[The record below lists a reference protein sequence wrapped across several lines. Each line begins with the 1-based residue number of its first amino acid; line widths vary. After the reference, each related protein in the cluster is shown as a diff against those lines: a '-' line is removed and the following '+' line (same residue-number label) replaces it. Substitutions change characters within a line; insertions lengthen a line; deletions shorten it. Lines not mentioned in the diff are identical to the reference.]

1 LGLVLCSKSNALRLK
16 KVNRLSFELV
26 FAPGPRGPT
35 DYFMRSLKTRF
46 QCETWFFS
54 LLFKAAVEEGSIFIQ
69 SSSNLLA
76 LTFVSVYIKDVKEK
90 NQIPLY
96 LKIKVPRMKSPLTL
110 VKSLLA
116 VVGVA
121 AVSAVSAAPA
131 WAFNFSNI
139 ANGDTA
145 GDAYANSFTYTVVN
159 QGSAVRF
166 DIFNSGNAAAPNMF
180 ISKVF
185 FDDNGYLSAPSLYGT
200 NIGEVSFSGGPSND
214 QLPQGGNG
222 FTTDYAFSRNPGG
235 GNVGGIQGAESFP
248 VSFRGNYNN
257 IIAALND
264 GTLRVGL
271 HVQGLPNGQS
281 DSFISSSS
289 GNTENTPEPLTMLA
303 AGAAVGFGT
312 MFKKQRAQAQKA
324 P

>member
-1 LGLVLCSKSNALRLK
+1 MNWFSLPA
-16 KVNRLSFELV
+16 F
-26 FAPGPRGPT
+26 GPT
-35 DYFMRSLKTRF
+35 DYFMRGLKTWF
-46 QCETWFFS
+46 QPETRFFS
-54 LLFKAAVEEGSIFIQ
+54 LLFKAAVEEGSIFIKA
-69 SSSNLLA
+69 SSNIIA
-76 LTFVSVYIKDVKEK
+76 LSFVSVYIEDVKEK

-96 LKIKVPRMKSPLTL
+96 LKIKVPKMKSPLNL
-110 VKSLLA
+110 IKSLLA
-116 VVGVA
+116 VAGVA
-121 AVSAVSAAPA
+121 AASAVSAAPA
-131 WAFNFSNI
+131 SAFSFSNI
-139 ANGDTA
+139 AGGDTP
-145 GDAYANSFTYTVVN
+145 GDAYVNSFTYTVVN

-200 NIGEVSFSGGPSND
+200 NIGEVSFSGGASND
-214 QLPQGGNG
+214 QLPQGGNN

-257 IIAALND
+257 VIAALTD
-264 GTLRVGL
+264 GTLKIGL
-271 HVQGLPNGQS
+271 HVQGLPNGAS
-281 DSFISSSS
+281 DSYISSNS
-289 GNTENTPEPLTMLA
+289 GNTQNTPEPLTMLA

-324 P
+324 E